1 MCFGGDSGG
10 RPLEREERELLRMQT
25 ATAAQGIRGREE
37 AMGGYRGFVER
48 GRTAGSL
55 SNQDLE
61 AGRYMEDALSN
72 YGNMRRM
79 RDSQMMRMGVNP
91 GDPRFARGSDV
102 DSVRGA
108 AAAASGMNEARR
120 GVRSEGLRLEGAGYA
135 GLGGFDPTGALN
147 AMGSTIGNAQR
158 TAQQADAAEAQ
169 GWGQVGQAGMY
180 ALANADKIQQGWNT
194 FFGSDGGQV
203 PSYAQGGIVR
213 HYAQGGN
220 VYDRANAEVGQMRRN
235 APRSMPGQPQPGV
248 DPVTATKL
256 ARTMVDKAA
265 GSSLGY
271 GAATPG
277 VSMGSQQA
285 AMLAQQT
292 GAFGAEGLAATA
304 AAAEG
309 ATVGA
314 GAAGAAGAGAGAA
327 GAGAAGAGAAGA
339 LSAIGTALPWVG
351 GALMIGKA
359 LNLFA
364 DGGQVGIDRMAS
376 GGRAMNPKG
385 GEVSGP
391 GGPKD
396 DMVPAYLSPGEF
408 VMPVGAVQKFGL
420 DRMEKMRQQG
430 LEFERGYA

>member
-10 RPLEREERELLRMQT
+10 RPLESEERELLRMQT
-25 ATAAQGIRGREE
+25 EVAGQGIRGRDE

-48 GRTAGSL
+48 GRAAGSL

-61 AGRYMEDALSN
+61 AGRYMEDALTS

-79 RDSQMMRMGVNP
+79 RDSQLVRMGVNP
-91 GDPRFARGSDV
+91 GDPRFTRGSDV

-135 GLGGFDPTGALN
+135 GLGGFDPTGALSS
-147 AMGSTIGNAQR
+147 MSGTVGNAQR
-158 TAQQADAAEAQ
+158 TAQQADAAESA

-180 ALANADKIQQGWNT
+180 ALANADKIQSGWNT

-213 HYAQGGN
+213 RYAQGGN
-220 VYDRANAEVGQMRRN
+220 VYDQANEEVGQMRRN
-235 APRSMPGQPQPGV
+235 APRSVPGQPQPGV

-285 AMLAQQT
+285 AMLAEQT

-309 ATVGA
+309 A
-314 GAAGAAGAGAGAA
+314 AGAGAA
-327 GAGAAGAGAAGA
+327 GAGAGLAGAGAT
-339 LSAIGTALPWVG
+339 LSAALPWVG
-351 GALMIGKA
+351 GALMLGKA
-359 LNLFA
+359 FNLFA
-364 DGGQVGIDRMAS
+364 DGGPVGIDRMAA
-376 GGRAMNPKG
+376 GGMAMNPEG
-385 GEVSGP
+385 GEVTGP

-420 DRMEKMRQQG
+420 DRMERMRQQG

>member
-10 RPLEREERELLRMQT
+10 RPLEEEEKALLRMQT
-25 ATAAQGIRGREE
+25 QTAEQGIRGREE
-37 AMGGYRGFVER
+37 AMGGYRGFTQR
-48 GRTAGSL
+48 GRELGSIA
-55 SNQDLE
+55 SQNRE
-61 AGRYMEDALSN
+61 AGRVMEDSYAAL
-72 YGNMRRM
+72 GNANRM
-79 RDSQMMRMGVNP
+79 QDARMASMGVNP
-91 GDPRFARGSDV
+91 GDPRFARGRDTAG
-102 DSVRGA
+102 VRMAGQA
-108 AAAASGMNEARR
+108 AAGANQARA
-120 GVRSEGLRLEGAGYA
+120 GVRAEGLRLEGAGYA
-135 GLGGFDPTGALN
+135 GLGGFDPTGALSS
-147 AMGSTIGNAQR
+147 MGNTIGNAQR
-158 TAQQADAAEAQ
+158 TAQQADAAESA
-169 GWGQVGQAGMY
+169 GWGQLGSAAMY
-180 ALANADKIQQGWNT
+180 GLKNAEEIGRGFDTVKSW
-194 FFGSDGGQV
+194 FGSDGGEV
-203 PSYAQGGIVR
+203 PSYAKGGIVR
-213 HYAQGGN
+213 RYAQGGN

-285 AMLAQQT
+285 AMLAEQT

-309 ATVGA
+309 AA
-314 GAAGAAGAGAGAA
+314 GAGAAGAGAGAGLA
-327 GAGAAGAGAAGA
+327 GAMGAV
-339 LSAIGTALPWVG
+339 GTALPWVG
-351 GALMIGKA
+351 GAMMLGKA

-376 GGRAMNPKG
+376 GGRAMNPEG
-385 GEVSGP
+385 GKVTGP

-408 VMPVGAVQKFGL
+408 VMPVGAVQRFGRDL
-420 DRMEKMRQQG
+420 MEEMRQQG